1 MTYEVIFG
9 SNVLMDCEGKVYVV
23 EGSSNEENII
33 FSESDDGKILLNCA
47 VKDKK
52 GNTVVKIENSS
63 VINVND
69 RYDLK
74 EDNFITV
81 TNKDTVGGFVEL
93 WRFGSNR
100 FILNGKFYISGH
112 EIIATDKQLKFDSST
127 FSNNMFK
134 NPRKILSINTNG
146 GVGIG

>member
-52 GNTVVKIENSS
+52 GNTQKVRTPRASFPAS
-63 VINVND
+63 M
-69 RYDLK
+69 
-74 EDNFITV
+74 
-81 TNKDTVGGFVEL
+81 
-93 WRFGSNR
+93 
-100 FILNGKFYISGH
+100 
-112 EIIATDKQLKFDSST
+112 SST
-127 FSNNMFK
+127 TR
-134 NPRKILSINTNG
+134 NPSSGFCSVTSSSSMSLPDR
-146 GVGIG
+146 